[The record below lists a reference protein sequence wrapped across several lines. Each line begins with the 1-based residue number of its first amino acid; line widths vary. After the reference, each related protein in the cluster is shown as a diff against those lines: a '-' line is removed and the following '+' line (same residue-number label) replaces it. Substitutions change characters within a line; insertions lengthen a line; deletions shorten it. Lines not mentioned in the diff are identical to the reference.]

1 MNILTISGS
10 LRSKS
15 YNSGLLRTAELIAP
29 EGVTIIK
36 SDLRNIPLFDSD
48 LEQGELP
55 EAVATLKQQISDAD
69 GVLIATPEYNFSYT
83 GVLKNALDWASRGPV
98 RPLIEKPVAVVGA
111 STGNFGAVRA
121 QTDLRRLLHGMAA
134 HVLPKPEL
142 LVTQA
147 ASKFDEN
154 GILNDEATL
163 KVYTT
168 LLEKFV
174 AYTNVIASLRH

>member
-10 LRSKS
+10 LREKS
-15 YNSGLLRTAELIAP
+15 YNTGLVKTAELLGV
-29 EGVTIIK
+29 EGVTFTHANI
-36 SDLRNIPLFDSD
+36 REIPLFDAD
-48 LEQGELP
+48 LEASSIP
-55 EAVATLKQQISDAD
+55 EAVAVVKQQIEAAD

-98 RPLIEKPVAVVGA
+98 RPFTEKPVAVIGA
-111 STGNFGAVRA
+111 STGNFGSVRA

-147 ASKFDEN
+147 GSKFDEN
-154 GILNDEATL
+154 VILIDEATL
-163 KVYTT
+163 KIYRT
-168 LLEKFV
+168 LLDKFV
-174 AYTNVIASLRH
+174 KYVHVLKTL